1 MEIPS
6 VFGEICVQNIQ
17 QGYAIQNGAKKE
29 SLGKDFTTSFSTSS
43 FYICK
48 QFLRLDIAA
57 GDRILSEPSA
67 VKYIESP
74 GCPRRS
80 DLDNLVKFHR
90 DLTRP
95 KNPPNGGEL

>member
-6 VFGEICVQNIQ
+6 VFREICVQNIQ
-17 QGYAIQNGAKKE
+17 QGYVIQNGAKKE
-29 SLGKDFTTSFSTSS
+29 SLGKDFTRSFSTNS

-48 QFLRLDIAA
+48 QFLRLDIAG

-74 GCPRRS
+74 GCPRSS
-80 DLDNLVKFHR
+80 DLDVS
-90 DLTRP
+90 
-95 KNPPNGGEL
+95 